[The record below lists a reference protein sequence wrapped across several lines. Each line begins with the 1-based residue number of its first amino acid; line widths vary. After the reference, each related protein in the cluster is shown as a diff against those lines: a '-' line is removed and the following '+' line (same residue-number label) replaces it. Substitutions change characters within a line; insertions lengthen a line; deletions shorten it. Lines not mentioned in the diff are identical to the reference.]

1 VTTDYFKNKKITV
14 FGLGLLGGGL
24 GVVKF
29 LAKHGAKK
37 IIITDIKNNQQLK
50 KTVDKLKGMKNI
62 ELVLGYHRIE
72 DFTKV
77 DMVVKNPQI
86 PWDNKYI
93 KEALDKKI
101 PVEMDSSLFFKFC
114 NNKIIGITGTKGK
127 TTTSSMIF
135 DLLKNSG
142 RRPIMVGVGEESV
155 LDKLEE
161 LKKDSIVVFELSS
174 WRLSAL
180 GRFKL
185 SPQIAVLKNIF
196 PDHLNY
202 YKGMKEYIDDK
213 ENICRYQ
220 KPNDWCIINSDDETV
235 NKISQ
240 GVKSQVLEFSFNR
253 KNTGQSIFYE
263 NEKIYLNDGID
274 ICEIASGDKLKNFT
288 KHNISNLMAAIGVA
302 FATGIEFKK
311 IKSAISKVQFIN
323 HRMEFVDEINGV
335 RYYNDSAATIPHAA
349 IAAIESFEQP
359 VIIIAGGSDKNL
371 DFSKFAKVIAEKAKG
386 VIFLQGNATEK
397 LIESLKKN
405 TPNREHSRFEIL
417 NSMSK
422 AVEEA
427 TRVADKGDV
436 ILLSPGAASFGLF
449 ENEFD
454 RGDKFKEAVRF
465 IRKEYSI

>member
-1 VTTDYFKNKKITV
+1 MTTDYFKNKKITV

-93 KEALDKKI
+93 KEALNKRI
-101 PVEMDSSLFFKFC
+101 PVEMDSSLFFKLC

-142 RRPIMVGVGEESV
+142 KRPVMVGVGEESV

-202 YKGMKEYIDDK
+202 YKSMKEYIDDK

-220 KPNDWCIINSDDETV
+220 KPNDWCVANSDDETV

-240 GVKSQVLEFSFNR
+240 GVRSQVLEFSFNR
-253 KNTGQSIFYE
+253 KNAGQSIFYE

-274 ICEIASGDKLKNFT
+274 IREIASEDKLKNFT

-302 FATGIEFKK
+302 FTIGIEFKK
-311 IKSAISKVQFIN
+311 IKKAISKVQFIS
-323 HRMEFVDEINGV
+323 HRMEFVDEVNGV
-335 RYYNDSAATIPHAA
+335 KYYNDSAATIPHAA
-349 IAAIESFEQP
+349 IAALESFNQP
-359 VIIIAGGSDKNL
+359 VILIAGGSDKNL
-371 DFSKFAKVIAEKAKG
+371 DFSKFAKVIAERAKG
-386 VIFLQGNATEK
+386 VIFLKGNATEK

-405 TPNREHSRFEIL
+405 TPDREHNRFEIL

-427 TRVADKGDV
+427 ARAADKGDV
-436 ILLSPGAASFGLF
+436 VLLSPGAASFGLF

-454 RGDKFKEAVRF
+454 RGNKFKEAVKF
-465 IRKEYSI
+465 IKKDYF